1 MEKDA
6 TATMKAKLKK
16 QQKNVAISNQ
26 KVKEKLLAFRGYEQ
40 KKQKKAIVKTKTLS
54 EINSLSLV
62 DRMNKL
68 TYEMRLLN
76 ARMKKRI

>member
-1 MEKDA
+1 
-6 TATMKAKLKK
+6 MKAKLKK

-40 KKQKKAIVKTKTLS
+40 KKQKKVIEKTKTLS
-54 EINSLSLV
+54 EKNALSLV

>member
-40 KKQKKAIVKTKTLS
+40 KKQKNSIVKTKTLS
-54 EINSLSLV
+54 ETNALSLV

>member
-40 KKQKKAIVKTKTLS
+40 KKQKKVIEKTKTLS
-54 EINSLSLV
+54 EKNALSLV

>member
-40 KKQKKAIVKTKTLS
+40 KKQKKVIVKATTLS
-54 EINSLSLV
+54 EINALSLV

>member
-16 QQKNVAISNQ
+16 QQKNVAISNR

-40 KKQKKAIVKTKTLS
+40 KKQKNSIVKTKTLS
-54 EINSLSLV
+54 ETNALSLV

>member
-40 KKQKKAIVKTKTLS
+40 KKQKKVIEKTKTLS
-54 EINSLSLV
+54 ETNALSLV